1 MIKDNFYRL
10 SFFIFCSIL
19 SCSEADELIQG
30 IPRITTS
37 NVFTGVNGAVFE
49 AAVLSNGKGAIV
61 DHGFQWRESGKFEMD
76 FVSGG
81 SLEGNNFII
90 EVNQA
95 FEETKHYEVRAY
107 LITSTQKAFGEWVE
121 FSGAGS
127 KAPVVA
133 AFSPMLATWGDTLVI
148 SGKYFSHNRG
158 LIKVEFGDA
167 AGELISSTDSLIKVK
182 VPSAFIKTTT
192 TSIRVK
198 VGTKFGT
205 SSQLF
210 TLLETQV
217 LQVTPDEGGA
227 GAIIT
232 IKGRYFNTAFS
243 SVKFGDATIPVDKY
257 FKDSLKI
264 ILPKEIAPGE
274 KDVTITSG
282 PFQATLAK
290 AFKRNFPIL
299 LDVIPRIGFFGDTVV
314 LKGENFGSKF
324 IDNQVSINGVY
335 ATIINVMENE
345 LKIIV
350 PTIALPEL
358 GFSITADYAKSESDK
373 LFKIENPKIYDLFP
387 DGPLYPGQPI
397 TIKGDN
403 FYPSIFNY
411 PYSYQVK
418 VDNQNAPVFS
428 VSSSELKAELP
439 LLTTN
444 TSLVQVV
451 NFDTISVSSTE
462 SISTPVTRLSNFP
475 GDQRSDA
482 VSFTIGNKSYVL
494 GGILLST
501 LAGNEVYEF
510 DASSKSW
517 RTVQN
522 FPGEPRYG
530 ATAFTINNKGYVL
543 GGYGEAGNLHPL
555 RDLWEYDPVNDIWT
569 RKKDYLFHPL
579 EAFNLNGQILCLS
592 DITYLI
598 IPPSTEISGFGYNT
612 EFWKY
617 DPATDSWAK
626 RTSPSYTLKRDPYG
640 SQDYF
645 TMQIGANLTIGYLDA
660 NYGAY
665 VYQQYNTQGD
675 AWIDK
680 GYVEINGNSPITFDY
695 AGNGYLLVNEQLHKY
710 DPNLNQWNLLE
721 EDLSNLLW
729 QGGDPIKFRMN
740 DFWYFGLFSYNGRYL
755 ESLASY
761 RNMMLEFNC
770 QLAGY

>member
-1 MIKDNFYRL
+1 MSNGKFYRF
-10 SFFIFCSIL
+10 SFFILCSIL
-19 SCSEADELIQG
+19 SCSETDELIQG
-30 IPRITTS
+30 IPRIVTS

-76 FVSGG
+76 FVSAGP
-81 SLEGNNFII
+81 LESNNFKL

-95 FEETKHYEVRAY
+95 FEETKRYEVRAY

-127 KAPVVA
+127 KAPVLSA
-133 AFSPMLATWGDTLVI
+133 ISPLVATWGDTLVI
-148 SGKYFSHNRG
+148 SGKYFSNNSG
-158 LIKVEFGDA
+158 VMKVEFGDA
-167 AGELISSTDSLIKVK
+167 VGELISSTDSLLKVK
-182 VPSAFIKTTT
+182 VPLGFIKTST

-198 VGTKFGT
+198 VGAKFGT

-210 TLLETQV
+210 TLLETQA

-227 GAIIT
+227 GTVIT

-243 SVKFGDATIPVDKY
+243 SVKFGDVAIPVDKY
-257 FKDSLKI
+257 FSDSLKI
-264 ILPKEIAPGE
+264 ILPKEIAPSE
-274 KDVTITSG
+274 KDVTVISG
-282 PFQATLAK
+282 PFRATLVK
-290 AFKRNFPIL
+290 AFKRNSPIL
-299 LDVIPRIGFFGDTVV
+299 LDVIPTSGFFGDTVV
-314 LKGENFGSKF
+314 LRGENFGSKF
-324 IDNQVSINGVY
+324 IDNQVSVNEVY
-335 ATIINVMENE
+335 ATILNVKENE

-350 PTIALPEL
+350 PTVALPEL
-358 GFSITADYAKSESDK
+358 RFSITADYAKSESEK
-373 LFKIENPKIYDLFP
+373 QFKIENPRIDDLFP
-387 DGPLYPGQPI
+387 DSPLYPGQSI

-403 FYPSIFNY
+403 FYPSIYSY

-418 VDNQNAPVFS
+418 VDNQNAPVIS
-428 VSSSELKAELP
+428 VSRMELKAELP

-451 NFDTISVSSTE
+451 NFDTININSAE
-462 SISTPVTRLSNFP
+462 SISTPVARLSNFP

-482 VSFTIGNKSYVL
+482 VSFTIGNKSYVI

-501 LAGNEVYEF
+501 LADNEVYEF

-522 FPGEPRYG
+522 FPGTPRYG

-543 GGYGEAGNLHPL
+543 GGYGESGNLNPL
-555 RDLWEYDPVNDIWT
+555 RDLWEYDPVNDSWT
-569 RKKDYLFHPL
+569 RKNDYLFHPL
-579 EAFNLNGQILCLS
+579 EAFNMNGEILCLS
-592 DITYLI
+592 DISYLI

-617 DPATDSWAK
+617 DPTTDSWTK

-645 TMQIGANLTIGYLDA
+645 TMQIGANLTIGYLDS
-660 NYGAY
+660 NYAAY
-665 VYQQYNTQGD
+665 IYQKYNTQSD
-675 AWIDK
+675 TWIDK

-695 AGNGYLLVNEQLHKY
+695 GGNGYLLVNEQLHKY
-710 DPNLNQWNLLE
+710 DPNLNQWNLIE
-721 EDLSNLLW
+721 DDLSNLLW

-740 DFWYFGLFSYNGRYL
+740 DFWYFGLFSYNGRYI
-755 ESLASY
+755 ESLAPFK
-761 RNMMLEFNC
+761 NMMLEFNC
-770 QLAGY
+770 QLAGF